1 LARFDIYRH
10 EVGLIVDVQ
19 TDILDGL
26 TTRMMAP
33 LVPLVGAP
41 KQVGRLNPILEI
53 EGELYVLQPQLM
65 TAIAERQL
73 DRPVGNILNH
83 YDRIVAAIDMVFNGF

>member
-1 LARFDIYRH
+1 MARFDIYRH
-10 EVGLIVDVQ
+10 DVGLIVDIQ

-33 LVPLVGAP
+33 LIPVERAP
-41 KQVGRLNPILEI
+41 KTVGRLNPLLEI
-53 EGELYVLQPQLM
+53 DGALYVLQPQLM

-73 DRPVGNILNH
+73 GRPVGNILRH
-83 YDRIVAAIDMVFNGF
+83 YDQIVAAIDMVFHGF